1 MSGAGSL
8 QWAVGLWSQRW
19 VKVAIGTIAFS
30 SLTYVTF
37 LVADPSMHSSY
48 GSYDDEGY
56 MLIALRSFVQHGSLY
71 NDVFTQYGPF
81 YYEFWGGLFSL
92 FGITV
97 NHDGGRSAT
106 LVVWILSSLLL
117 GLATL
122 RVTRSLLLG
131 LGTQMIASVALTGLV
146 YEPMHPGGLI
156 CLLLT
161 AIVCIASVV
170 GRRLSLWPMALLGGA
185 VAALILTKINVGAF
199 ALIALALV
207 CATSYP
213 ALSSRR
219 WLRLSV
225 EAAFVFVP
233 LLLMVGKLD
242 QGWARQYGA
251 HVAIAALA
259 IVIVLRARSPERR
272 TTEELWWLGGGL
284 LAVGLATCVA
294 ILGSGTSPSGLFE
307 GVIAQPLHQGDA
319 FSLPLLMSNRLWL
332 FDAIGLGGAIG
343 YWYATRARTGEPSPA
358 SVAAISAFS
367 ILVGV
372 ELCLSV
378 IGKTLPADSVALPGY
393 SFSLIAFAWVALI
406 SRPERPDPQ
415 TGFVRSLLPA
425 LAVLQTLHA
434 FPVAGSQVLWGALLI
449 VPVGAV
455 CIGNGVQGLALSL
468 GNQRERRGF
477 ALAGAVAALVGA
489 LCLVNVTLRQPLDLA
504 RAGYDARVP
513 LELPGATSIHLA
525 QPEVDLYRQIV
536 TEINRHCSSFLTEPG
551 LNSFYI
557 WTGQE
562 PPTGYNATAWTT
574 LFDATHQ
581 RRVIEETRSTEGLC
595 LLRNHDL
602 DLFWGGGVVPPGPLV
617 RYLHRGFEPIGR
629 FGPYALFRREGTGT
643 AH

>member
-1 MSGAGSL
+1 MKVTVGAF
-8 QWAVGLWSQRW
+8 
-19 VKVAIGTIAFS
+19 AFS
-30 SLTYVTF
+30 LLTFVTF

-48 GSYDDEGY
+48 GGYDDEGY

-71 NDVFTQYGPF
+71 DDVFTQYGPF

-106 LVVWILSSLLL
+106 LVAWVLSSLLL

-156 CLLLT
+156 CLLLAT
-161 AIVCIASVV
+161 IVCIACAV
-170 GRRLSLWPMALLGGA
+170 GRRPAVWPMALLGGA
-185 VAALILTKINVGAF
+185 VGALILTKINVGAF
-199 ALIALALV
+199 AFLALALV
-207 CATSYP
+207 CACSYP

-219 WLRLSV
+219 WLRV
-225 EAAFVFVP
+225 PIEVAFVFVP
-233 LLLMVGKLD
+233 LLLMAGKLD
-242 QGWARQYGA
+242 LGWARQYGA

-259 IVIVLRARSPERR
+259 IVIVLRARSSERR

-284 LAVGLATCVA
+284 LAVGLTTA
-294 ILGSGTSPSGLFE
+294 IAVLGSGTSLSGLLE
-307 GVIAQPLHQGDA
+307 GVVTQPLRQGDA

-332 FDAIGLGGAIG
+332 FDAIGLAGAIG
-343 YWYATRARTGEPSPA
+343 YWYVARARVGEPSPA
-358 SVAAISAFS
+358 WVAAISAFS
-367 ILVGV
+367 LLVGV

-378 IGKTLPADSVALPGY
+378 IGKTLPADSVGLPGY

-406 SRPERPDPQ
+406 SLPERSDLQ

-455 CIGNGVQGLALSL
+455 CIGNGVRGLALSL
-468 GNQRERRGF
+468 GSQRERRGF
-477 ALAGAVAALVGA
+477 ALAGATAVLVGA
-489 LCLVNVTLRQPLDLA
+489 LCLANVTLRQPLDLA
-504 RAGYDARVP
+504 RASYDARVP
-513 LELPGATSIHLA
+513 LELPGATSIRLG
-525 QPEVDLYRQIV
+525 QPEVDLYQQIV
-536 TEINRHCSSFLTEPG
+536 AEIDRNCSSFLTEPG

-557 WTGQE
+557 WTEQE

-574 LFDATHQ
+574 LFDQAHQ
-581 RRVIEETRSTEGLC
+581 RRVIEETSSIDGLC

-602 DLFWGGGVVPPGPLV
+602 DLFWGAGAVPPGPLV

-629 FGPYALFRREGTGT
+629 FGTYALLRREGQGT
-643 AH
+643 SP